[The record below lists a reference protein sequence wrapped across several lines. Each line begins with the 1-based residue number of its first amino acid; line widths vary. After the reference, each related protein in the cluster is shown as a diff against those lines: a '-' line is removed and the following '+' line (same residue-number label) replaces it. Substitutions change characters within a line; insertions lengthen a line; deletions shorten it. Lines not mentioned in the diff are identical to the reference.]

1 MAKDLVAWSPIESSK
16 NNGTH
21 KDPDLEKIIVKP
33 GESVSQDAL
42 GVDDAGWAQLLES
55 GAVRSQAYPDMP
67 ETFQGSPVE
76 FLRDEMRKAAEG
88 ALTDVET
95 SEENIASVIAINA
108 ASTGTALLPEGVEPA
123 TGPSPDASASSS
135 DTGKA
140 SPA

>member
-1 MAKDLVAWSPIESSK
+1 MAKDLVAWSPIVSSK

-21 KDPDLEKIIVKP
+21 KDPDLEEVTVKP
-33 GESVSQDAL
+33 GESVNKDAL
-42 GVDDAGWAQLLES
+42 GVDDDGWQQLIDS

-76 FLRDEMRKAAEG
+76 FLREEMRKAAEG

-123 TGPSPDASASSS
+123 TGPSESATSSS
-135 DTGKA
+135 SGGGKDT
-140 SPA
+140 